1 MSRITKIN
9 LKGVEYDVGEEITV
23 DSALSTS
30 STNPV
35 QNKVVKAALD
45 TKQETVVGGTG
56 IDIANDGKT
65 INHSNSITA
74 RTTDLGS
81 AIAIPQIQY
90 DAQGHITAASAA
102 TVYPPTTAGTAN
114 QLWQSKG
121 NGAGQWCTPDTTP
134 MSGSNKPVTSGA
146 VYTALQGKQ
155 NTLTID
161 TATSTTS
168 TNPVQNKVITAAV
181 NAKANSSDVY
191 TKSQT
196 YTKAEV
202 NALVDAIPKFA
213 ISVVTELPAVGAAA
227 TIYLLKTSET
237 ETGNLYTE
245 YIYTNNAWE
254 KLGTQTLDLSGY
266 ATTSAMNT
274 ALANKVD
281 KVSGKG
287 LSTNDYTT
295 AEKNKLAG
303 IETGANKTVVDSAMS
318 TSSINPVQNKIITT
332 AVQAKSEYWV
342 GSASQYSAITTKID
356 TTIYFIAS

>member
-9 LKGVEYDVGEEITV
+9 LKGVEYDVGMEITV
-23 DSALSTS
+23 DSALSSS

-35 QNKVVKAALD
+35 QNKIVKAALD
-45 TKQETVVGGTG
+45 GKQETVVGGTG
-56 IDIANDGKT
+56 LAVANDGKT
-65 INHSNSITA
+65 INHSNSVTA

-81 AIAIPQIQY
+81 ATAIPKIQY
-90 DAQGHITAASAA
+90 DAQGHITSAGTA
-102 TVYPPTTAGTAN
+102 TVYPPTSAGTAN
-114 QLWQSKG
+114 QVWQSKG
-121 NGAGQWCTPDTTP
+121 SGVGQWCTLDTTP
-134 MSGSNKPVTSGA
+134 TSGSAKPVTSGA

-161 TATSTTS
+161 TAVSTTS

-196 YTKAEV
+196 YTKSEV
-202 NALVDAIPKFA
+202 DALVDAIPKFA
-213 ISVVTELPAVGAAA
+213 ISVVTELPTTGAAA

-245 YIYTNNAWE
+245 YIYVNNAWE
-254 KLGTQTLDLSGY
+254 ELGTQTLDLSGY

-287 LSTNDYTT
+287 LSTNDFTDALLT
-295 AEKNKLAG
+295 KLNG
-303 IETGANKTVVDSAMS
+303 IATGATNVTVDSSLS
-318 TSSINPVQNKIITT
+318 TSSTNPVQNKLITT
-332 AVQAKSEYWV
+332 KLNTKSEYWV
-342 GSASQYSAITTKID
+342 GSAADYAAITTKVD